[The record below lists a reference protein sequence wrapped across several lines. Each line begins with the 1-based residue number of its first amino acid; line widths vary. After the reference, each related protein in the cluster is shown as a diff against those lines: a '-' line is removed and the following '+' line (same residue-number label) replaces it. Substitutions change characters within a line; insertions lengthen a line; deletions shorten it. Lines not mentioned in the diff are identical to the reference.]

1 MVEIDLCLLRVLGW
15 KILVYLS
22 TADINSTKPSCKRHA
37 VFHYFLSDDSNQ
49 DAVNTTAQSKHSISF
64 LKDKNY

>member
-1 MVEIDLCLLRVLGW
+1 MSIEGITLEHFRALP
-15 KILVYLS
+15 K
-22 TADINSTKPSCKRHA
+22 TDINSTTPSRQSHA
-37 VFHYFLSDDSNQ
+37 LFHYFLSDDSSQ